1 MLSVAAHPSGSAF
14 ASGGSDAK
22 VKLWDLGARA
32 CVQTISDHTDQVGH
46 AKNPGCMVQSGQYA
60 GVCLTCLNVSLCW
73 LLGLHDG
80 KGFR

>member
-1 MLSVAAHPSGSAF
+1 MLSVAAHPSGTAF

-46 AKNPGCMVQSGQYA
+46 AKKPGCMVQSG
-60 GVCLTCLNVSLCW
+60 
-73 LLGLHDG
+73 
-80 KGFR
+80 